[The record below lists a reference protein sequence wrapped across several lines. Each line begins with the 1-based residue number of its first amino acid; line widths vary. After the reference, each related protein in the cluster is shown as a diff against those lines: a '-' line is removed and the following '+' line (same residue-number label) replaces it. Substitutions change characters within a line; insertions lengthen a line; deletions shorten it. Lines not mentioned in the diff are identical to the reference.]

1 MENKE
6 KLAVVLMSGGMDSA
20 VTTAIAISLG
30 YKVAGL
36 HITYHQRTQQRELKA
51 FNDLCDFFKID
62 RRLVVPIDYLK
73 TIGGS
78 ALTDTNVE
86 IEKAAFKR
94 KEIPQTYVPFRN
106 GNMLSIATSWA
117 EVLGASAIFIGAV
130 ESDSSGYPDCRQD
143 FFYAFEKAINLG
155 TKPTTNI
162 QIQTPLINLTKRDI
176 VVLGRN
182 FGVPFE
188 LTWSCYRETEVACG
202 KCDSCALRLR
212 GFQQAGLEDPIPYRI
227 KPVYI

>member
-1 MENKE
+1 MVNADKI
-6 KLAVVLMSGGMDSA
+6 AVVLMSGGMDSA
-20 VTTAIAISLG
+20 VTAAIAISLG

-62 RRLVVPIDYLK
+62 EKLVVPIDYLK

-78 ALTDTNVE
+78 ALTDPRIEV
-86 IEKAAFKR
+86 EKAKLDR
-94 KEIPQTYVPFRN
+94 KEVPQTYVPFRN

-155 TKPTTNI
+155 TKSTTNI
-162 QIQTPLINLTKRDI
+162 QIQTPLINLTKRFI
-176 VVLGRN
+176 VVLGKN
-182 FGVPFE
+182 FDVPFE
-188 LTWSCYRETEVACG
+188 LTWSCYRDNEIACG
-202 KCDSCALRLR
+202 ECDSCALRLR
-212 GFQQAGLEDPIPYRI
+212 GFQQAGIEDPLPYRN